1 MRGPGKGVMSA
12 TTQVKVSSP
21 EITIFALG
29 QRFNF
34 LEASTGASGTGEFA
48 TGVPGSKSVAGER
61 TVYIGTWENRSVPE
75 RSLHEAE
82 KATRRYDAA
91 VVGPTHIR
99 GVAGVMPGE
108 GTEPHSK
115 GSAF

>member
-61 TVYIGTWENRSVPE
+61 TVYIGTWENRTAAFQK
-75 RSLHEAE
+75 EASM
-82 KATRRYDAA
+82 KPKRQ
-91 VVGPTHIR
+91 R
-99 GVAGVMPGE
+99 GGM
-108 GTEPHSK
+108 TLR
-115 GSAF
+115 